1 MNQDENTR
9 DELLNQNNSLVK
21 MIIKEPEETDKSNT
35 RRPSKYSQRKDRS
48 SKFLEKKNIK
58 FKDNL
63 EDIVFIESF
72 KTYNKKMCFNRYN
85 VIETRKTCCED
96 AQCLLF

>member
-21 MIIKEPEETDKSNT
+21 MVIKEPEESEKSK
-35 RRPSKYSQRKDRS
+35 RHSKYSQKKDKSRVVDG
-48 SKFLEKKNIK
+48 KKSIK

-72 KTYNKKMCFNRYN
+72 KTHNKKMCFNRYN
-85 VIETRKTCCED
+85 VVESRKTCCEE
-96 AQCLLF
+96 AHCLLI